1 MKGIPFYTTPQE
13 AASAAQGETD
23 AALGY
28 VISEAARYL
37 QMKVDIRK
45 RLEATDDTEE
55 IGELEWE
62 LKLLRNEEQSLLKIG
77 SMLQS
82 RLKVP

>member
-1 MKGIPFYTTPQE
+1 MIPYYKTPEE
-13 AASAAQGETD
+13 AASAAMGETD

-28 VISEAARYL
+28 VISQLSWYL
-37 QMKVDIRK
+37 DEKQSIR
-45 RLEATDDTEE
+45 RQLELTEDDEE
-55 IGELEWE
+55 ISDLEWK
-62 LKLLRNEEQSLLKIG
+62 LKLLRNEEQSLAKIG